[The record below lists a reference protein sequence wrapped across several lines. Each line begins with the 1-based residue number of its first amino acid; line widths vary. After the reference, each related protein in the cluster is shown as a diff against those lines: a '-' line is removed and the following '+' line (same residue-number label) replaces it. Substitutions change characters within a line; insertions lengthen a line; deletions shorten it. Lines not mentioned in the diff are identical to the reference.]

1 MLSVAEG
8 TGEQNKI
15 EVCIADGLIGDVG
28 IATSRILCLDK
39 TLHATVDPDPDM
51 GRV

>member
-1 MLSVAEG
+1 MLNVAEG

-15 EVCIADGLIGDVG
+15 EVCIADGLIGDV
-28 IATSRILCLDK
+28 RITTARVLCLDK
-39 TLHATVDPDPDM
+39 PLPATVDPDPDM